1 MIKYEKKYEQR
12 RTVPMDNKN
21 CNLLRL
27 ENQLCFPLYAAS
39 REVIKLYKPYLD
51 LLDLTY
57 TQYIAML
64 LLWEYGSMTV
74 KEIGDHLFLDSGT
87 LTPLLKKLEAKG
99 VISRTRSQKDERN
112 LDVALTD
119 AGRALQD
126 KALSIPLSMGQYN
139 PLSLEET
146 VTLYNLLYKMLGR
159 EGVNRPDWAFLEK
172 NED

>member
-1 MIKYEKKYEQR
+1 
-12 RTVPMDNKN
+12 MDNKN

-64 LLWEYGSMTV
+64 LLWEYGNMTV

-159 EGVNRPDWAFLEK
+159 EGVNKPDWAFLEDK
-172 NED
+172 EG

>member
-1 MIKYEKKYEQR
+1 
-12 RTVPMDNKN
+12 MDNKN

-99 VISRTRSQKDERN
+99 VITRTRSQKDERN

-159 EGVNRPDWAFLEK
+159 EGVNQPDWAFLEK

>member
-1 MIKYEKKYEQR
+1 
-12 RTVPMDNKN
+12 MDNKN

-159 EGVNRPDWAFLEK
+159 EGVNQPDWAFLEK

>member
-1 MIKYEKKYEQR
+1 
-12 RTVPMDNKN
+12 MDNKN

-51 LLDLTY
+51 ILDLTY

-99 VISRTRSQKDERN
+99 VITRTRSQKDERN

-159 EGVNRPDWAFLEK
+159 EGVNQPDWAFLEK

>member
-1 MIKYEKKYEQR
+1 
-12 RTVPMDNKN
+12 MDNKN

-99 VISRTRSQKDERN
+99 VITRTRSQKDERN

-159 EGVNRPDWAFLEK
+159 EGVNKPDWAFLEDK
-172 NED
+172 EG

>member
-1 MIKYEKKYEQR
+1 
-12 RTVPMDNKN
+12 MDNKN

-51 LLDLTY
+51 ILDLTY

-99 VISRTRSQKDERN
+99 VITRTRSQKDERN

-159 EGVNRPDWAFLEK
+159 EGVNKPDWAFLEDK
-172 NED
+172 EG

>member
-1 MIKYEKKYEQR
+1 
-12 RTVPMDNKN
+12 MDNKKY
-21 CNLLRL
+21 NLLRL

-51 LLDLTY
+51 VLDLTY

-64 LLWEYGSMTV
+64 LLWEHGSMTV
-74 KEIGDHLFLDSGT
+74 KEIGDYLFLDSGT

-159 EGVNRPDWAFLEK
+159 EGVNQPDWAFLEK

>member
-1 MIKYEKKYEQR
+1 
-12 RTVPMDNKN
+12 MDNKN

-51 LLDLTY
+51 ILDLTY

-99 VISRTRSQKDERN
+99 VITRTRSQKDERN

-119 AGRALQD
+119 AGKALQE
-126 KALSIPLSMGQYN
+126 KALGIPLSMGQYN

-146 VTLYNLLYKMLGR
+146 VTMYNLLYKMLGR
-159 EGVNRPDWAFLEK
+159 EGVNQPDWAFLEK
-172 NED
+172 SED